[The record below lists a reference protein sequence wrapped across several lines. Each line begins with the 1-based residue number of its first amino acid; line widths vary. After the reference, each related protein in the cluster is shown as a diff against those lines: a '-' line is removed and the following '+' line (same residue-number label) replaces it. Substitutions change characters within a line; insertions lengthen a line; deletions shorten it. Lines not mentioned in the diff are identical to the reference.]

1 MPARPDDLHSGSPG
15 EVWQRTD
22 ALRRGAP
29 FVLYRDDDGRQQL
42 VDLAA
47 HDARRVSVG
56 RGPANDIAL
65 PWDQE
70 ASRLHAE
77 LEQIAGEWTVVDDGR
92 SRNGTFLNEQRV
104 AGRRLLADGD
114 VLRVGRTLLTF
125 RCQPNAFGTPSTIDE
140 PHSRAVGITA
150 AQRRVLV
157 ALCRPF
163 DSAALASPAT
173 NRQIADELVLSVD
186 TVKTH
191 LRALFELFDIG
202 PMPQNQK
209 RAALA
214 RTVLARG
221 IVTRHD
227 LGT

>member
-1 MPARPDDLHSGSPG
+1 MPVRPDDLHSGSPR
-15 EVWQRTD
+15 EVWERTD
-22 ALRRGAP
+22 ALRRGTP
-29 FVLYRDDDGRQQL
+29 FVLYRDEEGGQQL

-47 HDARRVSVG
+47 HGARRISVG
-56 RGPANDIAL
+56 RSPANDIAL

-77 LEQIAGEWTVVDDGR
+77 LEEIVGEWTVVDDGR

-104 AGRRLLADGD
+104 AGRRVLADGD

-125 RCQPNAFGTPSTIDE
+125 RSQASAFGAPSTIDE
-140 PHSRAVGITA
+140 PRAPGVGVTA

-157 ALCRPF
+157 ALCRPYVGA
-163 DSAALASPAT
+163 SLASPAT
-173 NRQIADELVLSVD
+173 NRQIADELVVSID

-191 LRALFELFDIG
+191 LRALFELFGIG

-214 RTVLARG
+214 REVLARG

-227 LGT
+227 LGA

>member
-1 MPARPDDLHSGSPG
+1 MPVRADDLHSGSPRD
-15 EVWQRTD
+15 VWQRTD
-22 ALRRGAP
+22 ALRRGTP
-29 FVLYRDDDGRQQL
+29 FVLYRDDEGRQQL

-47 HDARRVSVG
+47 HGARRVSVG
-56 RGPANDIAL
+56 RNPANDIAL

-77 LEQIAGEWTVVDDGR
+77 LEEIAGEWTVVDDGR
-92 SRNGTFLNEQRV
+92 SRNGTYLNEQRV
-104 AGRRLLADGD
+104 AGRRLLEDGD

-125 RCQPNAFGTPSTIDE
+125 RSQPSALGNASTIDE
-140 PHSRAVGITA
+140 PRSHGAGITA

-163 DSAALASPAT
+163 DGAAVASPAP
-173 NRQIADELVLSVD
+173 NRQIADELVVSID

-191 LRALFELFDIG
+191 LRTLFELFGIG

-214 RTVLARG
+214 REVLSRG

-227 LGT
+227 LGA